1 MKFNPPVTQ
10 PTIAISNVSLVLR
23 MSFQFKATSP
33 TAQPADEASNS
44 ANVDAPP
51 AALSIPPPPK
61 RKKKL
66 SAKAI
71 AAAAEAADEAAAEAA
86 DEAAIAAA
94 AASKPAKKAPRAKDK
109 KPRIEWTDKM
119 VVAMYDAL
127 LGGVKIGLRAQS
139 GYHPRCWTLAIAAVQ
154 EATEQDLTVQK
165 PQCRSKHS
173 EGRKLWHSWK
183 AHSSHSGWSVDAN
196 DVPVSD
202 TDVMAADFEAN
213 PSHLKWQ
220 HKTPL
225 AHKQMYELF
234 YGIVATGQHS
244 CTAQQMQQVLEENE
258 EDSGGNAG
266 LVLDEDDVDE
276 VEDLDEDFSQAVQDY
291 EEPLAEDDNFIS
303 DNGGVDEDRE
313 GEDNEDNTGRT
324 SVSTAPAS
332 NRSASSTPV
341 STAPSQ
347 SSTPAPSQSSTPAP
361 PGSSTTPAQAA
372 STAASA
378 TPLPQPTLG
387 PKKPSNINLR
397 KRAAEAA
404 ARRSEEN
411 VKKGRTKKSTLAE
424 TAAAVSKEIAATR
437 KLLTEQ
443 IMQSTA
449 PAVVVLLQ
457 ERATTAF
464 TEFERVLS
472 IDEQLA
478 VRETFEIDSRA
489 NSFLLTSGAI
499 REAWVSK
506 VVGRT
511 VQLGRGVEVE
521 GEEEEEEQ
529 EADI

>member
-1 MKFNPPVTQ
+1 
-10 PTIAISNVSLVLR
+10 
-23 MSFQFKATSP
+23 MSFTHQFKATSP
-33 TAQPADEASNS
+33 TAQPANEASNS
-44 ANVDAPP
+44 ADIDAPP
-51 AALSIPPPPK
+51 AALSTPPPPK

-154 EATEQDLTVQK
+154 EATEHDLTVQK

-173 EGRKLWHSWK
+173 EG
-183 AHSSHSGWSVDAN
+183 
-196 DVPVSD
+196 
-202 TDVMAADFEAN
+202 
-213 PSHLKWQ
+213 
-220 HKTPL
+220 
-225 AHKQMYELF
+225 
-234 YGIVATGQHS
+234 QHS
-244 CTAQQMQQVLEENE
+244 RTAQQMQQVLEENE

-276 VEDLDEDFSQAVQDY
+276 AKDPDEDFSQAVQDY
-291 EEPLAEDDNFIS
+291 EEPPAEDDNFIS
-303 DNGGVDEDRE
+303 DDGGVDEDGE
-313 GEDNEDNTGRT
+313 GEDDEDNTGRT

-332 NRSASSTPV
+332 NGSASSTPV

-347 SSTPAPSQSSTPAP
+347 SSTPAPSRSSTPAP
-361 PGSSTTPAQAA
+361 PGSLTTPARAA

-378 TPLPQPTLG
+378 TPLPRPTPG

-404 ARRSEEN
+404 ARRLEEN
-411 VKKGRTKKSTLAE
+411 VKKGRTKKSMLAE
-424 TAAAVSKEIAATR
+424 TAAAVSKETTATR

-443 IMQSTA
+443 MMQSTA
-449 PAVVVLLQ
+449 PAAVGLLQ
-457 ERATTAF
+457 GRATTAF

-499 REAWVSK
+499 
-506 VVGRT
+506 
-511 VQLGRGVEVE
+511 
-521 GEEEEEEQ
+521 
-529 EADI
+529 